1 MSEQKSSKISD
12 NNNNLDNDNNS
23 DNDENLENSENSE
36 EGGKD
41 ALKDGS
47 YRTALPQYVQKA
59 YKTKPDYP
67 WKGDPESAVLRHE
80 DNQKWYG
87 LVMEVDRAKL
97 GLSGKGKVCALNVK
111 TRDQMFHDMLI
122 TQAGYFPG
130 YHMNKEKW
138 ITILMDGTVPFGEI
152 CGMLDASYET
162 TASGKKKQK
171 IRPPKEWLVPANPKF
186 YDVEAAFQQAE
197 VIDWKQGAGI
207 RTGDTVYLYMAAPV
221 SAILYQCKV
230 TETDIPCRYQDEN
243 LTITS
248 MMKIRLLKRY
258 LPEQFPFGLLKSEYG
273 IFAVRGPRGVPVGLS
288 QALRCV

>member
-1 MSEQKSSKISD
+1 MRMRPR
-12 NNNNLDNDNNS
+12 
-23 DNDENLENSENSE
+23 
-36 EGGKD
+36 
-41 ALKDGS
+41 
-47 YRTALPQYVQKA
+47 RTALLQYVQKS

-138 ITILMDGTVPFGEI
+138 ITILLDGTVPFGEI